1 MNTVRR
7 IAQNTAARSV
17 AELVNRLGSAL
28 FWVVVT
34 RAHGAKGLGI
44 MATALSLCSVFSML
58 ATLGLGSWVIREVSR
73 DEKRSGELLVVG
85 LLLGAIGTLVAMAGM
100 VGFTWVMGYQA
111 QVSQACY
118 VMTLSLLPM
127 SIFYWLRAVL
137 CGLQEMQYPAFGR
150 AVENVTKVVGGIVL
164 IEQGAGILTLV
175 LLVVASRL
183 AGAVALAIMTFRR
196 VHLGTLRP
204 DWGLVKVMVRET
216 PVFFGTTLFS
226 SLFWSVPVML
236 LPKISGVE
244 EAGLFSAAYKV
255 VDVLLL
261 VSSAFAL
268 ATFPVMARMSRLSEQ
283 MFRDVCFKSLKLVVL
298 FSLALAA
305 GGTVLADRIVL
316 LLYGRGM
323 LLAAP
328 GLQVLI
334 WSLLSFGM
342 TQIVAYALIA
352 RNQQKLDMVAN
363 AVAFAA
369 VLVLNL
375 WLIPQAGALGA
386 ALATLLATVA
396 FAATELFFV
405 DRRLF
410 WLPLG
415 RSALKP
421 FIAALAMVAVLALCH
436 NTFLAVQIIA
446 GGAVYVLL
454 LVLTGAITRGD
465 RKLLQQLRT
474 I

>member
-7 IAQNTAARSV
+7 IAQNTVARSV
-17 AELVNRLGSAL
+17 AELLNRLGSAL
-28 FWVVVT
+28 FWVLVT

-44 MATALSLCSVFSML
+44 MATAVSLCSVFSML
-58 ATLGLGSWVIREVSR
+58 ATLGLGSWVIREVSK
-73 DEKRSGELLVVG
+73 DEKRSGELLVAG
-85 LLLGAIGTLVAMAGM
+85 LLLGAVGTLVAMAGM
-100 VGFTWVMGYQA
+100 VGFIRVMGYEA

-118 VMTLSLLPM
+118 LMALSLLPM
-127 SIFYWLRAVL
+127 SLFYWLRAVL
-137 CGLQEMQYPAFGR
+137 CGLQEMRFPAFGR

-164 IEQGAGILTLV
+164 IGQGVGILTLV

-183 AGAVALAIMTFRR
+183 AGAVALALVTFGRMR
-196 VHLGTLRP
+196 LGTLRP
-204 DWGLVKVMVRET
+204 NWGLMKAMVKET
-216 PVFFGTTLFS
+216 PVFFGTTLFN

-283 MFRDVCFKSLKLVVL
+283 MFRDVCLKSLKLVV
-298 FSLALAA
+298 FFTLALAA
-305 GGTVLADRIVL
+305 GGTVLADKIVL

-342 TQIVAYALIA
+342 TQIMAYALIV
-352 RNQQKLDMVAN
+352 RNQQRLDMLAN
-363 AVAFAA
+363 AVAFVA

-375 WLIPQAGALGA
+375 WLTPRAGAFGA
-386 ALATLLATVA
+386 TLATLLATVV

-421 FIAALAMVAVLALCH
+421 FIAALAMVVVVVLCH
-436 NTFLAVQIIA
+436 NAFLALQILVGA
-446 GGAVYVLL
+446 AVYVLL
-454 LVLTGAITRGD
+454 LVLTGAVTRGD

>member
-17 AELVNRLGSAL
+17 AELLNRLGSAL
-28 FWVVVT
+28 FWVLVT
-34 RAHGAKGLGI
+34 RAHGARGLGI
-44 MATALSLCSVFSML
+44 MATAISLCSVFSML

-85 LLLGAIGTLVAMAGM
+85 LLLGAVGTLVAMVGM
-100 VGFTWVMGYQA
+100 AGFTRVMGYEA
-111 QVSQACY
+111 QVTQACY
-118 VMTLSLLPM
+118 LMTLSLLPM
-127 SIFYWLRAVL
+127 SVFYWLRAVL
-137 CGLQEMQYPAFGR
+137 CGLQEMHYPAFGR
-150 AVENVTKVVGGIVL
+150 AVENVTKVVGGVVL
-164 IEQGAGILTLV
+164 IGHGAGILTLV
-175 LLVVASRL
+175 LLVVVSRVT
-183 AGAVALAIMTFRR
+183 GAVALAIMTFRR

-204 DWGLVKVMVRET
+204 DWGLVKVMVRAT
-216 PVFFGTTLFS
+216 PVFFGTTLFN

-244 EAGLFSAAYKV
+244 QAGLFSAAYKV

-283 MFRDVCFKSLKLVVL
+283 MFRDVCLKSLKLVMF

-305 GGTVLADRIVL
+305 GGTVLADKIIL

-328 GLQVLI
+328 NLQVLI

-363 AVAFAA
+363 AVAFVA

-375 WLIPQAGALGA
+375 WLIPRAGALGA

-396 FAATELFFV
+396 FAVTELFFV

-421 FIAALAMVAVLALCH
+421 FVAALAMVVVVALCH
-436 NTFLAVQIIA
+436 NAFLAVQIIV
-446 GGAVYVLL
+446 GGAVYVLS